1 MATQAATKITCSE
14 VYYQIL
20 LDMICI
26 SSIVTIDNILCKFDM
41 LITETELNNALI
53 SLQSL
58 DNLGISIIGNDWVCC
73 DAYLNNIDKEDVF
86 KIVREKLLAET
97 EIYQE
102 LQTNNQISS
111 LRNMFI

>member
-1 MATQAATKITCSE
+1 MATQTATKITCRE

-26 SSIVTIDNILCKFDM
+26 SSIVTIDNILCKFDI

-53 SLQSL
+53 SLHSL

-73 DAYLNNIDKEDVF
+73 DEFLRNIDTKDVF
-86 KIVREKLLAET
+86 EVVREKLLEET
-97 EIYQE
+97 HIYHE
-102 LQTNNQISS
+102 LQNNSETTC
-111 LRNMFI
+111 LRNIFI